1 MKKILKFIFKLIV
14 YLITPMSVHNVLLF
28 NATAL
33 PDNGF
38 NYQSKIKMQKH
49 IKNGK
54 NYHSF
59 IGCLP
64 RDGLVMTVII

>member
-1 MKKILKFIFKLIV
+1 
-14 YLITPMSVHNVLLF
+14 MSVHNVLLF
-28 NATAL
+28 NAAAL

-49 IKNGK
+49 IKKGK